1 MPVFDSQRRF
11 ENELQSW
18 SVAEKATTEP
28 LEATKLHN
36 QLQGYSQRHKDLVVL
51 HNKDRKEIW
60 RANRIPK
67 WLDRAAQKCVKQK
80 VDPFGSLISAYIDR
94 MTSDIEM
101 VLVVSQGFPVTVW
114 IKYKNWRAKK
124 MKQATKWLIDQNR
137 TKRKLYR
144 NWRTFRKSRRNKGRT
159 KRFQSLAN
167 SD

>member
-36 QLQGYSQRHKDLVVL
+36 QLQGYSQRYKDLVVL

-67 WLDRAAQKCVKQK
+67 WLDR
-80 VDPFGSLISAYIDR
+80 DP
-94 MTSDIEM
+94 SD
-101 VLVVSQGFPVTVW
+101 P
-114 IKYKNWRAKK
+114 
-124 MKQATKWLIDQNR
+124 
-137 TKRKLYR
+137 LYR
-144 NWRTFRKSRRNKGRT
+144 PNDLWYRNGANC
-159 KRFQSLAN
+159 LAGVP
-167 SD
+167 SDRVNKVPKLEGQENETGNEMTDRPEPDKTEAV